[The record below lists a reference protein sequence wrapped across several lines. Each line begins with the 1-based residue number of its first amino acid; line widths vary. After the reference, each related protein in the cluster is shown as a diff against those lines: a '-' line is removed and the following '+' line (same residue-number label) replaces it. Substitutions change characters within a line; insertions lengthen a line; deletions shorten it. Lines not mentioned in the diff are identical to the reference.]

1 MKKPILTLFTSIL
14 LFQGFIFAHCQV
26 PCGIYDDA
34 ARIVQ
39 IQEDFA
45 TIKKAM
51 DKIISLSQ
59 EKDAL
64 SLNQATR
71 WIVTKETH
79 AQNIQEIISSY
90 FLTQRIK
97 IKTGAGY
104 DNYAALTTSLHQILV
119 SAMKCKQTVD
129 FNHVQ
134 KGLDR
139 LNGFIDLYF
148 DDHGKKHLKEMSP
161 H

>member
-1 MKKPILTLFTSIL
+1 MKKYIASLFVSFILV
-14 LFQGFIFAHCQV
+14 QGLVYAHCQV

-39 IQEDFA
+39 LREDFA
-45 TIKKAM
+45 TIQKAM
-51 DKIISLSQ
+51 NQIAILNQKN
-59 EKDAL
+59 DAQ

-71 WIVTKETH
+71 WIMTKETH
-79 AQNIQEIISSY
+79 ANNIQNSVSSY

-97 IKTGAGY
+97 IKSGKEF
-104 DNYAALTTSLHQILV
+104 DSYASLTTSLHQILV

-129 FNHVQ
+129 VQHVQ

-139 LNGFIDLYF
+139 INAFIELYF
-148 DDHGKKHLKEMSP
+148 DDHGKKHLMEMD